1 MWRCH
6 GHSGSIFVSLAVP
19 VNYVNSKF
27 IYIHLYSPVI
37 KLIFFNDKVV
47 NLKRY
52 FLINS
57 DHIKRSRLPKTVIN
71 IMHFLAYEHYVKWNL
86 KDAVL
91 FIYKNFKP
99 TLPWTF
105 NPFDVTSKTW
115 KLIVEYLVQW
125 SLRINFLTE
134 GYDKS
139 NLFEHFLA
147 QLILQTI

>member
-6 GHSGSIFVSLAVP
+6 GHCGSIFVSLAVP

-27 IYIHLYSPVI
+27 IYIYIHLYSPVV

-47 NLKRY
+47 NVKRY

-71 IMHFLAYEHYVKWNL
+71 IMHFLAYVHYVKWNL

-91 FIYKNFKP
+91 FIYKKFRP
-99 TLPWTF
+99 TLPRTL
-105 NPFDVTSKTW
+105 NLFDVTSKTL

-125 SLRINFLTE
+125 SLRIW
-134 GYDKS
+134 YV
-139 NLFEHFLA
+139 
-147 QLILQTI
+147 